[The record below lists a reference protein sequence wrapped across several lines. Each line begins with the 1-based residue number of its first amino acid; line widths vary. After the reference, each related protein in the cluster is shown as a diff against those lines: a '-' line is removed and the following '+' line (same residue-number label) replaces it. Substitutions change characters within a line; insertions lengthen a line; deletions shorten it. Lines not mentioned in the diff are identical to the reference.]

1 MNSFVKRVLQIL
13 AQEFFIKHIPLSF
26 NLQFLKGTL
35 HIYHYMS
42 KILVNYM
49 KKPVLPVLNQLVTA
63 TLHGSVLKGL
73 RISFLSFFVSSL
85 SCFLYSF
92 RIIPEKLTSDNISVR
107 NQLLKRWH
115 LKRIWQIPTSNF
127 SLYQCLVCCFFLKVG
142 QPQKNITFSRT
153 QYFSKTI

>member
-13 AQEFFIKHIPLSF
+13 VREFFIKHIPLSF
-26 NLQFLKGTL
+26 KLQFSTIIIKRNTSYISLYFKDFSKLYEKACAASSKLASHSHFYMAQYLKDL
-35 HIYHYMS
+35 E
-42 KILVNYM
+42 
-49 KKPVLPVLNQLVTA
+49 
-63 TLHGSVLKGL
+63 
-73 RISFLSFFVSSL
+73 FVSSL

-127 SLYQCLVCCFFLKVG
+127 SLYQCLECCFFK
-142 QPQKNITFSRT
+142 SRAT
-153 QYFSKTI
+153 LE